1 MATIFK
7 RKQRDGTLGAVWY
20 AKGRDATGKRWRRST
35 RQTSRRA
42 AERVANRFELENAL
56 PPDVEAWTLGQA
68 LDAAYELGELR
79 ENADT
84 TMARYLTYGAHLV
97 RILDGNTNVNAAN
110 LVELGEFYLK
120 TRRKE
125 KTRQGSLTSD
135 HTIAKEVRFLCM
147 GLRRGRVLERFA
159 GEHTAFWPTVLKD
172 YYTPGDRWLPPQ
184 EFDALLSAEAA
195 SVTARPK
202 LRKPRH
208 DWLLFYVHTGCS
220 QGEIHKIRKDT
231 HVDLERRLVFI
242 PGGKTKYRGRWVP
255 LTDEALAVV
264 KRRLKTPG
272 PMLFAPV
279 WHRSKMNTN
288 LQDWCKHAGIARC
301 NATDL
306 RRTYCSWMFQAG
318 VPEIQVIKYMG
329 HANSKMVR
337 RVYAQL
343 SDGMHQDAIERFGAV
358 ANVGQQN
365 VVPIGKSRKNR
376 RIENRNAAKN
386 A

>member
-1 MATIFK
+1 MATLFK
-7 RKQRDGTLGAVWY
+7 RKQKDGTLGATWY
-20 AKGRDATGKRWRRST
+20 AKGRDSTGRRWRKST

-56 PPDVEAWTLGQA
+56 PPDIEAWTIGQA

-79 ENADT
+79 ENAES
-84 TMARYLTYGAHLV
+84 TMERYLSYGTHLV
-97 RILDGNTNVNAAN
+97 RVLDGNTNVNAAN
-110 LVELGEFYLK
+110 LVEMGDFYLK

-125 KTRQGSLTSD
+125 ETRQGGLTSD

-147 GLRRGRVLERFA
+147 GLRRGRELGHFI
-159 GEHTAFWPTVLKD
+159 GEPRAFWPSVLKN
-172 YYTPGDRWLPPQ
+172 YYTPRDRWLPPQ
-184 EFDALLSAEAA
+184 EFAALLSAEAE
-195 SVTARPK
+195 SVKARPK
-202 LRKPRH
+202 QRKPRR
-208 DWLLFYVHTGCS
+208 DWLVFYVHTGCS
-220 QGEIHKIRKDT
+220 QGEIHKILKTD
-231 HVDLERRLVFI
+231 VDLERRLVFI
-242 PGGKTKYRGRWVP
+242 PGSKSKYRGRWVP
-255 LTDEALAVV
+255 LTDEGLAVAR
-264 KRRLKTPG
+264 RRLKKPG
-272 PMLFAPV
+272 PMLFAPA

-288 LQDWCKHAGIARC
+288 LRDWCKHAGIARC

-329 HANSKMVR
+329 HGSSQMVR

-358 ANVGQQN
+358 ATVGQQN
-365 VVPIGKSRKNR
+365 VVPIGKSR
-376 RIENRNAAKN
+376 RNQRTPNKKAAKN